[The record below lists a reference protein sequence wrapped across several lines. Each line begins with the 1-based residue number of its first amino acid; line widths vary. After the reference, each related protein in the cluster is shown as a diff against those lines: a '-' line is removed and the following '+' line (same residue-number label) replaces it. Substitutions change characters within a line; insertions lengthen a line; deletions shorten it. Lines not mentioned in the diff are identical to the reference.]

1 MIRTLVL
8 AIAVAMCPATA
19 GAQSFWSIFTELPTD
34 FARLAQ
40 PSNLVILGSTGAGSL
55 AIHPKDDEI
64 AENAAPGSFFTAG
77 DVMGE
82 GWVHAVVGLGIYTT
96 GRLSHKE
103 KIGGLGV
110 DLLQG
115 QIVSGLITDGLKLA
129 TDRTRPDGGSH
140 SFPSGHTSTAFA
152 TAAVLQSHFGWKVGI
167 PAYVLAGYVA
177 TSRVAN
183 AHHFA
188 SDVVF
193 GAGIGMAAGRA
204 TTFKLWGQQ
213 ASVTPSVSRRAAS
226 LNVVIG
232 AAK

>member
-1 MIRTLVL
+1 MIRTFVL
-8 AIAVAMCPATA
+8 AIAVAVCPATA
-19 GAQSFWSIFTELPTD
+19 GAQSFWSIFTELPGD
-34 FARLAQ
+34 FSKLAQ

-64 AENAAPGSFFTAG
+64 AEKSAPNTFFTAG
-77 DVMGE
+77 DIMGE
-82 GWVHAVVGLGIYTT
+82 GWVHAVVGLGVYTT
-96 GRLSHKE
+96 GRLRHSE

-110 DLLQG
+110 DLLQA
-115 QIVSGLITDGLKLA
+115 QIVSGVITDGLKLA

-152 TAAVLQSHFGWKVGI
+152 TAAVLQSHFGWKAGI

-183 AHHFA
+183 ANHFA

-213 ASVTPSVSRRAAS
+213 AAVTPSITRRSAALS
-226 LNVVIG
+226 ISVVP
-232 AAK
+232 AK

>member
-8 AIAVAMCPATA
+8 ALAVALCPAAA
-19 GAQSFWSIFTELPTD
+19 GAQSFWSIFTELPGD
-34 FARLAQ
+34 FGKLAQ
-40 PSNLVILGSTGAGSL
+40 PSNLVILGSAGAGSL

-64 AENAAPGSFFTAG
+64 ADKSGPHSFFTAG
-77 DVMGE
+77 DIIGE
-82 GWVHAVVGLGIYTT
+82 GWVHAAVGLGVYTT
-96 GRLSHKE
+96 GRLRHSE

-115 QIVSGLITDGLKLA
+115 QIVSGVITDGLKLA

-152 TAAVLQSHFGWKVGI
+152 TAAVLQSHFGWKVGV

-193 GAGIGMAAGRA
+193 GAGIGLAAGRA
-204 TTFKLWGQQ
+204 TTFEFWGRP
-213 ASVTPSVSRRAAS
+213 ATVSPSISRRSAS
-226 LNVVIG
+226 LNLTIFP
-232 AAK
+232 AK